1 MYDKR
6 ICRNMHVFILVH
18 IECELGCAHQ
28 QDLVSERSGQT
39 RKHVRFTPAPQF
51 SALRSDFP
59 GGQYL
64 SLIPLCIAMDP
75 SETHRAS
82 PSKEVLGLSV
92 SVQAR

>member
-1 MYDKR
+1 MP
-6 ICRNMHVFILVH
+6 
-18 IECELGCAHQ
+18 
-28 QDLVSERSGQT
+28 ERSGQT